1 MQAWFVQGTGEFQ
14 VPEALQVSTPLLVA
28 EHRVAPG
35 AQLPVHAPLTQA
47 WFVQGTG
54 EFQIPEALQV
64 STPLPVA
71 EHRVAPGA
79 QTPVHAPPTQAWF
92 VQETGEPQAPEASH
106 VWTPLPEHLR
116 SPGVQVP
123 RNRRLS
129 IRYVPDADTGTLRM
143 MVKVRSLYPDRCRP
157 VTSALVSGKLR
168 LSQVASGLPVNSIC
182 VRN

>member
-1 MQAWFVQGTGEFQ
+1 VQAIGALQ
-14 VPEALQVSTPLLVA
+14 VPEVLQVSTPLLVA
-28 EHRVAPG
+28 EHWVAPG
-35 AQLPVHAPLTQA
+35 AQLPVHAPPTQA

-54 EFQIPEALQV
+54 EPQVPEVLQVWTPLLVAEHWVAPGAQLPVHAPPTQAWFVQGEGELQVPEVLQV

-71 EHRVAPGA
+71 EHRVA
-79 QTPVHAPPTQAWF
+79 
-92 VQETGEPQAPEASH
+92 
-106 VWTPLPEHLR
+106 
-116 SPGVQVP
+116 PGVQVP

-129 IRYVPDADTGTLRM
+129 IRYVPDADTGTLRT